1 MNLEKEKKKLFE
13 MSVNS
18 AISSWIDKKNGIYI
32 NKNYEVFSIEYC
44 EQQIKYFKK
53 LKLWKIL
60 LIFILLLFAQLL
72 FGYVKNYL

>member
-53 LKLWKIL
+53 LKL
-60 LIFILLLFAQLL
+60 
-72 FGYVKNYL
+72 